1 MDINS
6 TPSTFQPFAP
16 LARTED
22 VDSVAFKGGQLFNGH
37 AKLIPDERSGS
48 PMHEWINEVPNDG
61 LIRYRMKRNQERV
74 FVTSVKGLSEVLVQ
88 KNYDFVKPTRLRYG
102 LGRILGVGLIIA
114 EGDEHKV
121 GSVQWIASP
130 WLVLTDCR
138 QQQRRQLMP
147 AFAHR
152 HVKDLY
158 FIFWSKAAEL
168 ALALSTEIIDSRSVV
183 NIADWLPRATLDIIG
198 VAGLGQDFH
207 AIQNPD
213 NEVCN
218 AYARVFDQSP
228 PNGKLAM
235 LKMVVKELLPSLS
248 KRNDTIAVAS
258 QALKQVSR
266 QLIRQK
272 KAERQDTKSIDKDI
286 LSVALDSE
294 AFTEE
299 QLVNQTMTFLAAG
312 HETTAT
318 SMTWAILAL
327 CRHQVVQAKLREEI
341 RAKLP
346 PPGVTDASPMT
357 AELLDSLPYLHAVC
371 SEVLRVYPPAGLTKR
386 VAAKETTI
394 LGQYI
399 PKGTN
404 IIISMRAINRSKELW
419 GEDAAEFKPER
430 WLGAGRAGNGGASS
444 NYSYMTF
451 LHGPRSCIGQSF
463 AKGEFASL
471 LAVLVGCFE
480 MELADPDKEIK
491 IVTGLTSRPKGG
503 LNVRMQRVSGW

>member
-1 MDINS
+1 MDIGPTSS
-6 TPSTFQPFAP
+6 TLQPFAP
-16 LARTED
+16 LARTKD
-22 VDSVAFKGGQLFNGH
+22 VDSVPFKGGQLFNGH
-37 AKLIPDERSGS
+37 AKLISDERSGS

-74 FVTSVKGLSEVLVQ
+74 FVTSVKGLAEVLVQ
-88 KNYDFVKPTRLRYG
+88 RNYDFVKPTRLRYG

-114 EGDEHKV
+114 EGDEHK
-121 GSVQWIASP
+121 
-130 WLVLTDCR
+130 
-138 QQQRRQLMP
+138 QQRRQLMP

-158 FIFWSKAAEL
+158 SIFWSKSAEL
-168 ALALSTEIIDSRSVV
+168 AQALTTEISDNRSVV

-198 VAGLGQDFH
+198 VAGLGQDFR

-213 NEVCN
+213 NQVCN

-228 PNGKLAM
+228 PKGKLAM

-272 KAERQDTKSIDKDI
+272 KAERQVTKSIDKDI

-318 SMTWAILAL
+318 SMTWATLAL
-327 CRHQVVQAKLREEI
+327 CRHQDVQAKLREEI

-386 VAAKETTI
+386 VAAKDTTI

-404 IIISMRAINRSKELW
+404 IIISMRAINHSKELW
-419 GEDAAEFKPER
+419 GEDAAEFKPDR
-430 WLGAGRAGNGGASS
+430 WLGVGKAGNGGASS

-480 MELADPDKEIK
+480 MELADPGKEIK